1 MSKETALSNLKSGL
15 PIPPEFIKL
24 GFEGLVE
31 LIKLAFERRGMLKQR
46 QTVLEGIVQSNT
58 EISAE
63 RDKLQS
69 AAIEQ
74 LISENKELVNAIKE
88 LNEKLNVLTE
98 LVELKRMDY
107 KFIKNRKPSED
118 E

>member
-15 PIPPEFIKL
+15 PIPPEYIKL
-24 GFEGLVE
+24 GFTGLVE
-31 LIKLAFERRGMLKQR
+31 LIKLAFQSRGMLRQR

-63 RDKLQS
+63 RDALQS
-69 AAIEQ
+69 AAIED
-74 LISENKELVNAIKE
+74 LIENNKE
-88 LNEKLNVLTE
+88 LNEKFNVLNE
-98 LVELKRMDY
+98 SFDELKQKYRLL
-107 KFIKNRKPSED
+107 INRKPNED